1 MGRNTFPTDV
11 WTGDLVVSPFFSL
24 QLFLTSACRFLS
36 RRLCW
41 LSSPSPLLNR
51 QIVLMRILRVYPALV
66 VAGIFRLEQVQ
77 FTFAPMPQLKTAT
90 KKRRSVFLSFC
101 IFMFPIWKQNEEKGG
116 KQREMGTRIVH
127 HDRNIY
133 ITCSSL
139 YSNIVGLIISQP
151 IYRGNG
157 VVGEEAYRRFIFF
170 CSYISFCSCSLYV
183 FVFIGL
189 TGKCAQEFDYRKY
202 SIPRRRGLIGRTAD
216 GLNVQLILNGSSIA
230 YTDRVTLS
238 NASRVASERLAQT
251 MWLDVGV
258 ITTTQK
264 NGKRSQRER
273 ER

>member
-1 MGRNTFPTDV
+1 
-11 WTGDLVVSPFFSL
+11 
-24 QLFLTSACRFLS
+24 
-36 RRLCW
+36 
-41 LSSPSPLLNR
+41 
-51 QIVLMRILRVYPALV
+51 
-66 VAGIFRLEQVQ
+66 
-77 FTFAPMPQLKTAT
+77 
-90 KKRRSVFLSFC
+90 
-101 IFMFPIWKQNEEKGG
+101 
-116 KQREMGTRIVH
+116 
-127 HDRNIY
+127 
-133 ITCSSL
+133 
-139 YSNIVGLIISQP
+139 
-151 IYRGNG
+151 
-157 VVGEEAYRRFIFF
+157 
-170 CSYISFCSCSLYV
+170 V